1 MKGYK
6 KSRTAHSNRP
16 GQLTKGFVNHE
27 NICIIPREHVFDKGG
42 IGMIPENLREQWAR
56 EVERRELLFLACNG
70 GGWPDVLK
78 DLEPAG
84 RRVALRRI
92 GFRGAEEYDMPI
104 DPMKEVTPDNR
115 EPWVR
120 LTNGVAVCL
129 RDGFVYRGGGR
140 RCRHE

>member
-1 MKGYK
+1 
-6 KSRTAHSNRP
+6 
-16 GQLTKGFVNHE
+16 
-27 NICIIPREHVFDKGG
+27 
-42 IGMIPENLREQWAR
+42 MIPENLREQWAR
-56 EVERRELLFLACNG
+56 EVERQELLFLACNG
-70 GGWPDVLK
+70 RRLAGCAQRPGASGAPGGTAPYWLP
-78 DLEPAG
+78 
-84 RRVALRRI
+84 
-92 GFRGAEEYDMPI
+92 GAEEYDMPI